1 MKDWG
6 MYVICNHCEY
16 KFTWH
21 DSLSEHVQLV
31 HERVRNK
38 CTQCEY
44 KSGYKSNLNMHIHCV
59 HKGLTYICNLCR
71 YEYNQ
76 KNNLTIHTKS
86 VHEEE
91 WCSNSYNNIPL
102 VKL

>member
-1 MKDWG
+1 MT
-6 MYVICNHCEY
+6 N
-16 KFTWH
+16 T
-21 DSLSEHVQLV
+21 
-31 HERVRNK
+31 

-44 KSGYKSNLNMHIHCV
+44 KSGYKSNHNMHIHTV
-59 HKGLTYICNLCR
+59 HKGLMYICNLCR

-91 WCSNSYNNIPL
+91 
-102 VKL
+102 